1 MGSWSASTQWDA
13 ESNNLGYTPT
23 WQLQMITQGHHLLP
37 WFDVPTPDMLCS
49 TQDCLNHG
57 SMVWL
62 TYYQTAIQNAA
73 ALNLP
78 ISFVGTQWEQNLYID
93 PQYFNLPAS
102 TNPNVVAPDGTIQK
116 MVSPFGPIGPW
127 QSVGTTWGSS
137 PMIQQLQAWYPNPPL
152 VIFLSNNEAS
162 KLQWTD
168 AEQDQH
174 YLALYG
180 TGQTDNFKRQVV
192 GQGWI
197 DRYRALQQAWRNG
210 LTSATWRNNSK
221 FLGYEA
227 FGPKDFGRWYGW
239 KSYSLYAPNRIDPSP
254 LTWDGGSPSYYLAF
268 NDPALDDAV
277 WSPQVEIMNYNFML
291 KEAYQLN
298 PSFWYE
304 LSTWNGCDIY
314 PTDPT
319 YDSDCANLATN
330 IPNYTPDRYTGMVQF
345 GMWLTRPRVVRDF
358 RGWAEPRSQSQP
370 YFDVLMNAVDR
381 VYTNPTL
388 TSFWRNGQLVANT
401 SRPHPYQVDIP
412 VEYQSANRM
421 FMLTTNLD
429 PAQPWAL
436 STPIP
441 AYALARVNGIAPQ
454 RQWLVYAFAPTGT
467 MNGIQIT
474 IPDYQTIT
482 ADATVAGAFYLV
494 DEASSGVTSLGN
506 GDIAS
511 VRAPK
516 R

>member
-13 ESNNLGYTPT
+13 AANNLGYTPS
-23 WQLQMITQGHHLLP
+23 WQMQMIAQGHHLLP

-49 TQDCLNHG
+49 TQTCLNNG

-78 ISFVGTQWEQNLYID
+78 ISFVGTQWEQDLYTD

-137 PMIQQLQAWYPNPPL
+137 PMMQQLQAWYPNPPL
-152 VIFLSNNEAS
+152 VIFVSNNEAS
-162 KLQWTD
+162 KLQWSD

-180 TGQTDNFKRQVV
+180 TGQTDEFKREKVA
-192 GQGWI
+192 QGWI
-197 DRYRALQQAWRNG
+197 DRYRALQQAWRNA
-210 LTSATWRNNSK
+210 LTSSSWKNNSK

-227 FGPKDFGRWYGW
+227 FGPRHFGRWGGW
-239 KSYSLYAPNRIDPSP
+239 TDYSLYNTNRIDPSP
-254 LTWDGGSPSYYLAF
+254 STWDGGSPSYYLGI
-268 NDPALDDAV
+268 NNPGRDDIV
-277 WSPQVEIMNYNFML
+277 FSPQVEAMNYDFML
-291 KEAYQLN
+291 KEAYRLN
-298 PSFWYE
+298 PNFWFE
-304 LSTWNGCDIY
+304 LSTWNGCDVY

-319 YDSDCANLATN
+319 YDSDCAALASQHSQLHPGPLRAAWCSSACGSPGLAWSE
-330 IPNYTPDRYTGMVQF
+330 ITGTGPSHDHRANHTLM
-345 GMWLTRPRVVRDF
+345 
-358 RGWAEPRSQSQP
+358 RSWH
-370 YFDVLMNAVDR
+370 AVDR

-401 SRPHPYQVDIP
+401 SRPHPYQSNIP
-412 VEYQSANRM
+412 VEYQAANRM

-429 PAQPWAL
+429 PPQPWSL

-441 AYALARVNGIAPQ
+441 VYALARVNGVAPQ
-454 RQWLVYAFAPTGT
+454 RQWLVYAFSPTRHRRAACRS
-467 MNGIQIT
+467 
-474 IPDYQTIT
+474 PFP
-482 ADATVAGAFYLV
+482 ATEPLLLMRPWPARFI
-494 DEASSGVTSLGN
+494 SSMKQ
-506 GDIAS
+506 A
-511 VRAPK
+511 RA
-516 R
+516 